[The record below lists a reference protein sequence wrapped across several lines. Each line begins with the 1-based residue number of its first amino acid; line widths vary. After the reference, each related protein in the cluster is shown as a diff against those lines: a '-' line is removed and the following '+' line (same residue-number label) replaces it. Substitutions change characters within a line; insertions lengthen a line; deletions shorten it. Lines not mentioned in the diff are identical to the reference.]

1 MFIGF
6 FYLLR
11 SRGFGVTLSEW
22 MTLLEG
28 LLPGA
33 MLELRG
39 HQTLYIGSFD
49 GEDYVIHATHGVYD
63 ALGRFYNANAVI
75 VSSAEAFRSNGRTL
89 MENFRAFS
97 MPEASAN

>member
-1 MFIGF
+1 M
-6 FYLLR
+6 
-11 SRGFGVTLSEW
+11 
-22 MTLLEG
+22 
-28 LLPGA
+28 
-33 MLELRG
+33 
-39 HQTLYIGSFD
+39 
-49 GEDYVIHATHGVYD
+49 IHATHGVYD